1 MRNRGKRILTFFL
14 AFIIVFMEL
23 PMDCVCAAVQLDSQ
37 TIADYANRRVGSTYP
52 SGYCLRFVE
61 ESYQDLGADRP
72 YNCCAYKS
80 GSTYIVSTGRDNI
93 PIGATVYFGNCGG
106 GPCKRCGSAYYGH
119 VGIYVG
125 NGYFVHATGGK
136 VQKSAISSWSN
147 KYRGWGYCGGFFL
160 RKEEN
165 NHIPMG
171 HLDEWK
177 AEYGKLWV
185 YGWAFDE
192 DNYGS
197 QVEIHV
203 YLGDAQTGTLIGY
216 MAADQERIDVGN
228 AYPGAGKNH
237 GFSKWINLNITGR
250 HKISVYAIDVNNPSY
265 NRLLGCP
272 EVDFPSKPDMVPTST
287 HVWVSDSKMG
297 NVPKSYRSGE
307 TYYLCYE
314 LLDKNTGKRYEAPN
328 GVSYQ
333 MKETIYAPDG
343 SIANTCTYNNNNN
356 WIAVQ
361 ARQAGTYRGV
371 VEISGDAVGKCE
383 VSFTIPK
390 VSSMQLHTWTAKS
403 PRGGESG
410 TFKQGTYCYLN
421 YELLDKD
428 TQKKWD
434 DLCAS
439 DYQVQMTVYNPDGS
453 VLDSETYH
461 DDEHYL
467 SCQVQKTGI
476 YKCAVKISGDWSG
489 QWEDTFE
496 VLPQTEKGLYYGD
509 LNHDGKI
516 SITDV
521 SGLNQAAQGQITLP
535 DDDKKRAD
543 LDGDGK
549 VTEKD
554 VELLRDFYLGII
566 TEFPIEKM
574 LTQIVITRAPDKTSY
589 YVGDVLSTAGMKVEA
604 VYGNFTTKEIKN
616 YKVSGSASKAGTQDL
631 TISYTEGGV
640 TKKAVQKIEVMEK
653 HVHNYASRV
662 TREATC
668 TTVGIRTYTC
678 TCGASYMESLGLLG
692 HRYVKDMAKEPA
704 CTSAGKTEGGHCGAC
719 GTVLKVQTTIPA
731 TGHTWDAGKVTKQPS
746 AAKEG
751 VRTYTC
757 DVCKAVKT
765 EPIPA
770 TGMQGHTHSYTSKIT
785 KTSACTS
792 EGEKTYT
799 CACGDSYVEQ
809 IPKKQHIEVEDRY
822 QAATCTSTGKTEGS
836 HCAVCGTMLKNQ
848 TVIPMTGHQNKAV
861 RNAKKADCGK
871 EGYTG
876 DIYCQDCGEKL
887 SGGEPIKQKDHVWN
901 HGIVIKAATET
912 KAGVKSY
919 TCQLCGRT
927 KQEAIPIAGAGKEP
941 EGESVVPDRALKAGD
956 IILDKAHSGKYK
968 VLWADADEIE
978 VEYISPVNPKASSI
992 KVPDKIETADG
1003 IHCEVTVIA
1012 EKAFVNNKY
1021 LKKAVVG
1028 NNVRVIGQK
1037 AFYGCSKL
1045 NSLQLGKRVAD
1056 IRDNA
1061 FRKCSSLK
1069 KLTLPASISR
1079 IGSNAFSGCKKL
1091 KMLQVKSMKLSA
1103 ASMDKKAFVG
1113 VSAKASVRVPRVNL
1127 KTYRKLFRQKG
1138 LPKKAKILSM

>member
-1 MRNRGKRILTFFL
+1 MINKRKGILTFFL
-14 AFIIVFMEL
+14 AFMIVFMGL
-23 PMDCVCAAVQLDSQ
+23 PVDSVCAAVQLDSQ
-37 TIADYANRRVGSTYP
+37 TIADYVNRRVGSTYP

-61 ESYQDLGADRP
+61 ESYQNLGAGRP

-80 GSTYIVSTGRDNI
+80 GSTYIVSTGKDNI

-125 NGYFVHATGGK
+125 NGYFVHATGGM
-136 VQKSAISSWSN
+136 VQKSTISSWSN
-147 KYRGWGYCGGFFL
+147 KYRGWGYCGGFSL
-160 RKEEN
+160 KKEEI

-171 HLDEWK
+171 QLDEWK

-192 DNYGS
+192 DNYGA

-216 MAADQERIDVGN
+216 MSADQERTDVGN
-228 AYPGAGKNH
+228 AYPGVGNNH
-237 GFSKWINLNITGR
+237 GFSRWMNLNITGR

-272 EVDFPSKPDMVPTST
+272 EVYFPSKPDMAPTST
-287 HVWVSDSKMG
+287 HAWISDSKMG

-314 LLDKNTGKRYEAPN
+314 LIDQNTGKRYEAPN

-390 VSSMQLHTWTAKS
+390 VSAMQLHTWTAKS
-403 PRGGESG
+403 PMGEEND

-421 YELLDKD
+421 YELLDKE
-428 TQKKWD
+428 THKKWD
-434 DLCAS
+434 DLCVN
-439 DYQVQMTVYNPDGS
+439 DYQVQMTIYNPDGS
-453 VLDSETYH
+453 ILDSETYD

-467 SCQVQKTGI
+467 SCQLQEAGT
-476 YKCAVKISGDWSG
+476 YKCAIKISGDKSG
-489 QWEDTFE
+489 QWEGTFE
-496 VLPQTEKGLYYGD
+496 ALPQTEKGLYYGD
-509 LNHDGKI
+509 LNHDGRI
-516 SITDV
+516 SLIDV
-521 SGLNQAAQGQITLP
+521 SNLSQVVQEQIVLA

-549 VTEKD
+549 ITEKD
-554 VELLRDFYLGII
+554 VELLRNFYVGII

-574 LTQIVITRAPDKTSY
+574 LTQIVITRVPDKTSY
-589 YVGDVLSTAGMKVEA
+589 YVGDVLSAAGMKVEA
-604 VYGNFTTKEIKN
+604 VYGNFTTKEIRN
-616 YKVSGSASKAGTQDL
+616 YRVSGSTSRAGTQNL
-631 TISYTEGGV
+631 TVSYTEGGV
-640 TKKAVQKIEVMEK
+640 TKRTVQKIEVLEK
-653 HVHNYASRV
+653 HVHNYASRI

-668 TTVGIRTYTC
+668 TTMGIRTYTC
-678 TCGASYMESLGLLG
+678 VCGASYTERLGMLA
-692 HRYVKDMAKEPA
+692 HRYVTDRAQEA
-704 CTSAGKTEGGHCGAC
+704 TCTHLGKTEGGHCAVC
-719 GTVLKVQTTIPA
+719 GTVLKAQTIIPA

-746 AAKEG
+746 AAEAG

-757 DVCKAVKT
+757 SVCKAVKT

-770 TGMQGHTHSYTSKIT
+770 AGMQGHVHRYTFQIT
-785 KTSACTS
+785 KAATCTS

-799 CACGDSYVEQ
+799 CACGASYTEQ
-809 IPKKQHIEVEDRY
+809 IPPKQHKEVEDKS
-822 QAATCTSTGKTEGS
+822 QAATCTSPGKTEGS
-836 HCAVCGTMLKNQ
+836 HCAVCGMVLKNPI
-848 TVIPMTGHQNKAV
+848 VIPMTGHQKKV
-861 RNAKKADCGK
+861 VKNARKADCRR

-876 DIYCQDCGEKL
+876 DIYCEDCGEKL
-887 SGGEPIKQKDHVWN
+887 SGGEVIKQKDHIWN
-901 HGIVIKAATET
+901 HGIIIKAATET
-912 KAGVKSY
+912 RAGVKSY
-919 TCQLCGRT
+919 TCQLCGKT
-927 KQEAIPIAGAGKEP
+927 KQEVIPIVKASTEPKDEGAVSG
-941 EGESVVPDRALKAGD
+941 RTLKVGD

-968 VLWADADEIE
+968 VLWADVGEIE

-992 KVPDKIETADG
+992 KIPDKIETADG
-1003 IHCEVTVIA
+1003 INCGVTAVA
-1012 EKAFVNNKY
+1012 EKAFLNNKY
-1021 LKKAVVG
+1021 LRKAVVG

-1045 NSLQLGKRVAD
+1045 TSLKLGKRVAD
-1056 IRDNA
+1056 IRTDA
-1061 FRKCSSLK
+1061 FRRCSSLK
-1069 KLTLPASISR
+1069 KLALPDSVSR
-1079 IGSNAFSGCKKL
+1079 MGSNAFYGCKKL
-1091 KMLQVKSMKLSA
+1091 RILRVKSTKLSA
-1103 ASMDKKAFVG
+1103 ASLDKKAFVG
-1113 VSAKASVRVPRVNL
+1113 ISAKASVKVPRGKL
-1127 KTYRKLFRQKG
+1127 ETYRKLFRQKG
-1138 LPKKAKILSM
+1138 LYKKVKIF